1 MSHDRG
7 AVQGHSPSWG
17 HRLRSAIAARGR
29 LCVGIDPHPSLLRAW
44 GLPESAEGVEAFAEI
59 CVEAFVGDV
68 ALVKPQ
74 VAFFEA
80 YGAAGYAVLERTIS
94 VVRDA
99 GTLVVADAKR
109 GDIGSTMAAY
119 SQAWLG
125 DGSPL
130 ASDAVTVS
138 PYLGFGALEP
148 AVTLATETGR
158 GLFVLARTSN
168 PEGGELQGAR
178 LSPGSPGGVS
188 ADQTASV
195 AQSTPRGASVAQSI
209 VDAAIAQNRDGRDT
223 AGLVIGATRGHGLD
237 LSEFSGP
244 ILAPGLGAQGATVAD
259 LAEIFADSRELL
271 LPNTSR
277 DILRHGPSVSA
288 LREAAERV
296 RDEVEAGLA

>member
-1 MSHDRG
+1 M
-7 AVQGHSPSWG
+7 
-17 HRLRSAIAARGR
+17 
-29 LCVGIDPHPSLLRAW
+29 
-44 GLPESAEGVEAFAEI
+44 
-59 CVEAFVGDV
+59 EAFVGDV

-80 YGAAGYAVLERTIS
+80 YGSAGYAVLERTIS
-94 VVRDA
+94 VVRAA
-99 GTLVVADAKR
+99 GTLVIADAKR

-125 DGSPL
+125 EDAPL

-148 AVTLATETGR
+148 AVELATEHGR

-168 PEGGELQGAR
+168 PEGGQLQGAQLDAAD
-178 LSPGSPGGVS
+178 LSGVS
-188 ADQTASV
+188 AGKGV
-195 AQSTPRGASVAQSI
+195 SVAQSI
-209 VDAAIAQNRDGRDT
+209 VDAAVAQNRDGRDT
-223 AGLVIGATRGHGLD
+223 VGLVVGATRGHGLD

-259 LAEIFADSRELL
+259 LAEIFRDSRELL

-277 DILRHGPSVSA
+277 DVLRHGPSVSA

-296 RDEVEAGLA
+296 RDDVENGLA

>member
-1 MSHDRG
+1 MSQH
-7 AVQGHSPSWG
+7 SWG
-17 HRLRSAIAARGR
+17 HRLRAAIAARGR

-44 GLPESAEGVEAFAEI
+44 GLPETAGGVETFSEI

-94 VVRDA
+94 VVRAA

-125 DGSPL
+125 RDAPL

-148 AVTLATETGR
+148 AVELATEHGR

-168 PEGGELQGAR
+168 PEGGQLQGAR
-178 LSPGSPGGVS
+178 LLGDDLDATERSGVS
-188 ADQTASV
+188 AGQGV
-195 AQSTPRGASVAQSI
+195 SVAQSI
-209 VDAAIAQNRDGRDT
+209 VDAAVAQNRDGRDT
-223 AGLVIGATRGHGLD
+223 VGLVVGATRGHGLD

-259 LAEIFADSRELL
+259 LAEIFRDSRELL

-288 LREAAERV
+288 LREAAERA
-296 RDEVEAGLA
+296 RDDVENGLA

>member
-1 MSHDRG
+1 VSQH
-7 AVQGHSPSWG
+7 SWG
-17 HRLRSAIAARGR
+17 SRLRSAIADRGR

-44 GLPESAEGVEAFAEI
+44 GLPETAGGVETFAEI

-80 YGAAGYAVLERTIS
+80 YGSAGYAVLERTIS
-94 VVRDA
+94 VVRAA
-99 GTLVVADAKR
+99 GTLVIADAKR

-125 DGSPL
+125 EDVPL
-130 ASDAVTVS
+130 SSDAVTVS

-148 AVTLATETGR
+148 AVELATEHGR

-168 PEGGELQGAR
+168 PEGGQLQGAQLDTAD
-178 LSPGSPGGVS
+178 LSGVS
-188 ADQTASV
+188 AGKGV
-195 AQSTPRGASVAQSI
+195 SVAQSI
-209 VDAAIAQNRDGRDT
+209 VDAAVAQNRDGRDT
-223 AGLVIGATRGHGLD
+223 IGLVVGATRGHGLD

-259 LAEIFADSRELL
+259 LAEIFRDSRELL

-277 DILRHGPSVSA
+277 DVLRHGPSVSA

-296 RDEVEAGLA
+296 RDDVENGLA

>member
-1 MSHDRG
+1 MS
-7 AVQGHSPSWG
+7 QLSWG
-17 HRLRSAIAARGR
+17 SRLRSAIADRGR

-44 GLPESAEGVEAFAEI
+44 GLPETAGGVETFAEI

-80 YGAAGYAVLERTIS
+80 YGSAGYAVLERTIS
-94 VVRDA
+94 VVRAA
-99 GTLVVADAKR
+99 GTLVIADAKR

-125 DGSPL
+125 EDVPL

-148 AVTLATETGR
+148 AVELATEHGR

-168 PEGGELQGAR
+168 PEGGQLQAAQLDAAEL
-178 LSPGSPGGVS
+178 SGVS
-188 ADQTASV
+188 AGKGV
-195 AQSTPRGASVAQSI
+195 SVAQSI
-209 VDAAIAQNRDGRDT
+209 VDAAVAQNRDGRDT
-223 AGLVIGATRGHGLD
+223 VGLVVGATRGHGLD

-259 LAEIFADSRELL
+259 LAEIFRDSRELL

-277 DILRHGPSVSA
+277 DVLRHGPSVSA

-296 RDEVEAGLA
+296 RDDVENGLA